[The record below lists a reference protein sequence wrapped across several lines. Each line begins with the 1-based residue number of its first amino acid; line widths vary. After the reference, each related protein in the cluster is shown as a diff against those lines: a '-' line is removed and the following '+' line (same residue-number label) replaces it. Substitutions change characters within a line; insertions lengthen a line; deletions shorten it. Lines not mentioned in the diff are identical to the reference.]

1 MGFSSSL
8 KKILRN
14 YIFIRVIEYIASLFI
29 LITINFFIPRLI
41 PGDPLSTM
49 IARLT
54 AQGYIIPGGKE
65 IVEAYRQRFGLSGT
79 LLDQYLAYLSNLLRG
94 DLGLSISAFPKRVDE
109 IIFEAL
115 PWSIGLL
122 SIAVLISWIIGN
134 ILGVFVARV
143 RSAKL
148 GSAIAYTALFF
159 NQVPYYIFA
168 MILIYLF
175 AYLFKVL
182 PISGSHEYTVKPE
195 LSLAYI
201 IDVIRHSLLPALSII
216 LISIGG
222 WMITM
227 RSIVV
232 TILGEDYLLF
242 AEAKGLKK
250 GTIFKRYLFR
260 NALLPQVTGL
270 AISLGQVVSGSLL
283 VELVFGYPGIGYVM
297 QWSVMNLDYNVMQ
310 GCFLII
316 TIAVLTSLLFVDII
330 SMLIDPRVRRG

>member
-1 MGFSSSL
+1 MGLFSFRGL
-8 KKILRN
+8 LRN
-14 YIFIRVIEYIASLFI
+14 YVFRRVIEYMISIYI

-49 IARLT
+49 LARLT
-54 AQGYIIPGGKE
+54 AQGYVIPGGKE
-65 IVEAYRQRFGLSGT
+65 IVEAYKQKFGLTGS
-79 LLDQYLAYLSNLLRG
+79 LFDQYVAYLNNLLRG
-94 DLGLSISAFPKRVDE
+94 DLGLSISAFPRRVDE

-122 SIAVLISWIIGN
+122 SVAVLISWIIGN
-134 ILGVFVARV
+134 VAGVFAARI

-148 GSAIAYTALFF
+148 GSLVAYTALFF
-159 NQVPYYIFA
+159 NQIPYYIFA
-168 MILIYLF
+168 MILIYIFSYLLDLF
-175 AYLFKVL
+175 
-182 PISGSHEYTVKPE
+182 PIAGAHGYTVKPE
-195 LSLAYI
+195 LSLRYI
-201 IDVIRHSLLPALSII
+201 FDVLRHSFLPALSIV
-216 LISIGG
+216 LISLGG
-222 WMITM
+222 WMISM
-227 RSIVV
+227 RSIVI

-250 GTIFKRYLFR
+250 STIFKSYLFR

-283 VELVFGYPGIGYVM
+283 VELVFGYPGIGYVI

-316 TIAVLTSLLFVDII
+316 TLAVLTSLLLVDIAC
-330 SMLIDPRVRRG
+330 MFIDPRVRRG